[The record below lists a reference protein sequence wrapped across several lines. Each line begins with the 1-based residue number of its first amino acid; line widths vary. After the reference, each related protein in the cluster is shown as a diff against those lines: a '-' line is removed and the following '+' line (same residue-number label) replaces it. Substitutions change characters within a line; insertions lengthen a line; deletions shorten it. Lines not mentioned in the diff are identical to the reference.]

1 MISRWCFNWKLKRC
15 KIHSVI
21 FDNEYHT
28 SKIILGN
35 SNVAGENN
43 CIIEL
48 KGDLVF
54 VSYYDCWGYKHK
66 FAKSAREIKE
76 LKFKIL

>member
-1 MISRWCFNWKLKRC
+1 
-15 KIHSVI
+15 
-21 FDNEYHT
+21 
-28 SKIILGN
+28 LGN